1 MAREKYD
8 PNQSIHSMT
17 TRQLRQ
23 FIADQ
28 AKDAEQRLKTVNLD
42 NTSKAFKD
50 AALGISYTNGKVIKS
65 TSNMTKAEMRE
76 LAYKFR
82 DFTSL
87 DTFSGYAE
95 SIDWKENKKKYQT
108 FIKKRVEDG
117 DDFWKQFITEKGNVS
132 KKGYSDY
139 KQYIEFLKSVQ
150 EVKSEYGYKQLK
162 TYARQTLEDP
172 KRARDIA
179 RIMTKLVEE
188 SKGKSWTQGDLIT
201 KFELAVKKYDQDR
214 KKHLTAI
221 EAQYDF
227 NIPKVKNS
235 SKKST
240 TKIPVKQG
248 RKLKEHGSVRRTS
261 S

>member
-1 MAREKYD
+1 MARETYKKD
-8 PNQSIHSMT
+8 QSIHSMT

-28 AKDAEQRLKTVNLD
+28 AEDAEKRLRTVNLD

-50 AALGISYTNGKVIKS
+50 AAMSISYTNGKVIKS
-65 TSNMTKAEMRE
+65 TSYLNKAEMRE
-76 LAYKFR
+76 LAYKYR
-82 DFTSL
+82 DFSSL

-95 SIDWKENKKKYQT
+95 SVDWKENKKKYQS

-117 DDFWKQFITEKGNVS
+117 DAFWKQFITEKGNVS

-139 KQYIEFLKSVQ
+139 KQYIEFMKSVQ

-162 TYARQTLEDP
+162 TYARQTLDDP
-172 KRARDIA
+172 QRARDIA
-179 RIMTKLVEE
+179 KIMTKLVEE
-188 SKGKSWTQGDLIT
+188 SKGKSWTQGDLIN
-201 KFELAVKKYDQDR
+201 KFELAIKKYDEDR
-214 KKHLTAI
+214 KKHLEAI
-221 EAQYDF
+221 ENQHNL

-235 SKKST
+235 SKQKA
-240 TKIPVKQG
+240 TKIPVKRG